1 MNVLVFAIATYLVLV
16 LQIGLRPLLALPEL
30 GPGGVTPDLILI
42 FLVWIGLMAPGSVVM
57 WVALLLGVLVDATQ
71 GPIHGAQVLGPT
83 TLGYVAGGLA
93 LLQLRGIVVR
103 ESVLT
108 LAVSTL
114 FVGIFVYLV
123 IILVFTLRGLLIEPI
138 VGWNTADQMVRGF
151 QTLIYTVI
159 VSVPMGLILFRAQP
173 LFSFPRPRSDRYY

>member
-1 MNVLVFAIATYLVLV
+1 MNWLVFGIATYLVV
-16 LQIGLRPLLALPEL
+16 VIQVGLRPLWTLPQV
-30 GPGGVTPDLILI
+30 GPSGVSPDLILI
-42 FLVWIGLMAPGSVVM
+42 FLVWIGLLAPGRVVM

-71 GPIHGAQVLGPT
+71 GPIQGAQVLGPT
-83 TLGYVAGGLA
+83 TLGYVAGGFA

-108 LAVSTL
+108 LAVSVL
-114 FVGIFVYLV
+114 FVGMFVYLATIV
-123 IILVFTLRGLLIEPI
+123 IFTFRGVLIEPI
-138 VGWNTADQMVRGF
+138 AGWHVADELVKAF

-159 VSVPMGLILFRAQP
+159 ASLPIGFLLFRAQP